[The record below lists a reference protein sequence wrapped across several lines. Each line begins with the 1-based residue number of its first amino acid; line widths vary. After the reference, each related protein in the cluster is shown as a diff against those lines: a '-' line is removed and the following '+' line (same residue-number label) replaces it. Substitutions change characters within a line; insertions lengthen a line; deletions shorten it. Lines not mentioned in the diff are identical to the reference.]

1 MTSNKDQFSPDM
13 MTEDE
18 TLTPFDV
25 RDSSGRQGLI
35 KLIIGTV
42 ILLAIAFLLLKFYQ
56 PGTRDRDAP
65 PLITAENTPFKVT
78 PEDQEGLQA
87 PDQDRGVFDVMNGQ
101 APDDTV
107 TDTQSPEVPITLP
120 RNQANQ
126 SPPADQTPPNGANIQ
141 LDPPVNGTEPES
153 DISEPPVETSP
164 APEPEPVAPQP
175 RSGGSEYVVQV
186 ASVRSESDAQKV
198 WSDLEQRFTSLLP
211 GGSYVDIKRVNLD
224 EKGIYYRTR
233 VAGLADKSAANSLC
247 ESFKGSGQACFV
259 TTK

>member
-1 MTSNKDQFSPDM
+1 MTSNKDQFSADM

-42 ILLAIAFLLLKFYQ
+42 VLLAIAFLLLKFYQ

-101 APDDTV
+101 PPKETV

-120 RNQANQ
+120 KNQPAQN
-126 SPPADQTPPNGANIQ
+126 PPSGANIQ
-141 LDPPVNGTEPES
+141 LEPPSNASETSSNEKETQAETPVV
-153 DISEPPVETSP
+153 SEP
-164 APEPEPVAPQP
+164 APVASQP
-175 RSGGSEYVVQV
+175 RTGGSEFVVQV
-186 ASVRSESDAQKV
+186 ASVRSEADAQKV
-198 WSDLEQRFTSLLP
+198 WNDLEQRFASLLP
-211 GGSYVDIKRVNLD
+211 SGVYVDIKRVNLD

-247 ESFKGSGQACFV
+247 NSFKGSGQACFV

>member
-35 KLIIGTV
+35 KLVIGTV

-101 APDDTV
+101 TPEETV
-107 TDTQSPEVPITLP
+107 TDTQSPEVPISLP
-120 RNQANQ
+120 E
-126 SPPADQTPPNGANIQ
+126 DQPVQNPPNGANIQ
-141 LDPPVNGTEPES
+141 LDGPNPAS
-153 DISEPPVETSP
+153 ETSENSAETEVEP
-164 APEPEPVAPQP
+164 AVIAEPEPVESVPPP
-175 RSGGSEYVVQV
+175 RTGGSEYVVQV
-186 ASVRSESDAQKV
+186 ASVRSEADAQKV
-198 WSDLEQRFTSLLP
+198 WNDLEQKFTSLLP
-211 GGSYVDIKRVNLD
+211 SGVYVDIKRVNLD
-224 EKGIYYRTR
+224 DKGIYYRTR

-247 ESFKGSGQACFV
+247 NSFKGSGQACFV